1 MFSLFKSKVS
11 DPLAN
16 KHNVEYIDSIS
27 KLAAINSV
35 KRVVTLEEG
44 LLFFDEN
51 FVETIISY
59 DDSEKTMR
67 LRNAAF
73 EYWFF
78 SLRVLFYCLE
88 EIANEYDDGNQEIFL
103 IPVYVKIIQTS
114 KEYLKAE
121 IANKLWDTDNYDYG
135 EEFDS
140 LMKNKLS
147 ELLLKPVMPIT
158 LDIKPLSEKNSAL
171 DLTIY
176 NAINALGAEV
186 IDPVY
191 QLRLIT
197 NQMDATKDF
206 RDICKDVFKDMRRLM
221 KR

>member
-11 DPLAN
+11 DLLAN

-44 LLFFDEN
+44 LLFFDKN
-51 FVETIISY
+51 FVETLISY
-59 DDSEKTMR
+59 DGSEKTMR
-67 LRNAAF
+67 QRNAAF

-78 SLRVLFYCLE
+78 NLRVLFYCLE
-88 EIANEYDDGNQEIFL
+88 EIANEYDNGNQEIFL
-103 IPVYVKIIQTS
+103 IPAYVKVIQTS
-114 KEYLKAE
+114 KEYLKTE
-121 IANKLWDTDNYDYG
+121 IANKLWNTDHYDYG
-135 EEFDS
+135 EQFDS
-140 LMKNKLS
+140 LMENKLS
-147 ELLLKPVMPIT
+147 ELLLKTVMPTT
-158 LDIKPLSEKNSAL
+158 LDVRPLSEKNSAL

-197 NQMDATKDF
+197 NQMDAAKDF
-206 RDICKDVFKDMRRLM
+206 RDICRDVFKDMRRLM
-221 KR
+221 KQ

>member
-27 KLAAINSV
+27 KLAARNSV
-35 KRVVTLEEG
+35 KRVVTIEEG
-44 LLFFDEN
+44 LLCFDEN
-51 FVETIISY
+51 YIETMISY
-59 DDSEKTMR
+59 DDSEKRMR

-73 EYWFF
+73 EYWFY

-88 EIANEYDDGNQEIFL
+88 EIANEYDNGNQETFL
-103 IPVYVKIIQTS
+103 IPVYKKIIQIS

-121 IANKLWDTDNYDYG
+121 IANKLWDTDNYNYG
-135 EEFDS
+135 EEFDY
-140 LMKNKLS
+140 LTRNKLS
-147 ELLLKPVMPIT
+147 ELLSKSVFPTT
-158 LDIKPLSEKNSAL
+158 LDVKPLSEKNSAL

-186 IDPVY
+186 SDPDH

-206 RDICKDVFKDMRRLM
+206 YDLCKDVFKDMRRLM
-221 KR
+221 KQ

>member
-16 KHNVEYIDSIS
+16 KHIVEYIDSIS
-27 KLAAINSV
+27 KLAARNSV

-44 LLFFDEN
+44 LLCFDEN
-51 FVETIISY
+51 YIEIMIYY
-59 DDSEKTMR
+59 DDNEKRMR

-73 EYWFF
+73 EYWFYG
-78 SLRVLFYCLE
+78 LRILFYCLE
-88 EIANEYDDGNQEIFL
+88 EIANEYDNGNHEIFL
-103 IPVYVKIIQTS
+103 IPVYRKIIQIS

-121 IANKLWDTDNYDYG
+121 IANKLWDANNYDYG
-135 EEFDS
+135 EEFDYLTRS
-140 LMKNKLS
+140 KLS
-147 ELLLKPVMPIT
+147 ELLSRSVFPTT
-158 LDIKPLSEKNSAL
+158 LDVKPLSEKNSAL

-186 IDPVY
+186 KDSIL

-206 RDICKDVFKDMRRLM
+206 YDLCKDIFKDMRRLM
-221 KR
+221 KQ